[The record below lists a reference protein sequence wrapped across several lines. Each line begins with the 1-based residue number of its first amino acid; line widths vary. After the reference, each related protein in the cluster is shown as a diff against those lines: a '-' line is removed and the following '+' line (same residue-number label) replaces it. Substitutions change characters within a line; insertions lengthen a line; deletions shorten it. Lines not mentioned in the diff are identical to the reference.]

1 MKAWVLQ
8 GVDDLRWETVEEP
21 ILAKGEVLLQV
32 KAAGPDPIRKQS
44 QVGLIV
50 PPQPKHLRSLP
61 CKNFT
66 AF

>member
-32 KAAGPDPIRKQS
+32 KAAGICGSDIPRIYRTGAHVHP
-44 QVGLIV
+44 LI
-50 PPQPKHLRSLP
+50 PGH
-61 CKNFT
+61 
-66 AF
+66 

>member
-32 KAAGPDPIRKQS
+32 KAAGICGSDIPRIYRT
-44 QVGLIV
+44 
-50 PPQPKHLRSLP
+50 SLP
-61 CKNFT
+61 GRGGGQVCFR
-66 AF
+66 